1 MSVAVNG
8 VTCLVDNYV
17 PNNGL
22 VAPAPFNMPF
32 FLVLTQGFGSGGDA
46 PYSGTP
52 LPATTQVDYV
62 RVWK

>member
-1 MSVAVNG
+1 
-8 VTCLVDNYV
+8 
-17 PNNGL
+17 
-22 VAPAPFNMPF
+22 MPF